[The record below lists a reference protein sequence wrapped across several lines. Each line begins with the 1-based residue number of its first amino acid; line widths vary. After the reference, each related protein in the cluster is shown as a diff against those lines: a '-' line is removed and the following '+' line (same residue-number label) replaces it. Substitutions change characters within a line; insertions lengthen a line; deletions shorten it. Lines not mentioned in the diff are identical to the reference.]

1 MKVEDFDK
9 EFTFV
14 YNSLMQDNTYE
25 DNIKEMIDKEKTIYL
40 FFKKYPESLIEWREW
55 FLGN

>member
-1 MKVEDFDK
+1 MIEDFDK

-25 DNIKEMIDKEKTIYL
+25 DNIKEMIDKEKKFI
-40 FFKKYPESLIEWREW
+40 FSLKNIQKV
-55 FLGN
+55 

>member
-1 MKVEDFDK
+1 MIEDFDK